1 MSARPIAVK
10 DTTAASML
18 DLPASEFRRL
28 VEAGVLPAPCRIG
41 KYERWRVDM
50 IEAVVNGDASWPED
64 EDIEA

>member
-1 MSARPIAVK
+1 VPARLIAVK

-28 VEAGVLPAPCRIG
+28 VDAGALPQPCRIG
-41 KYERWRVDM
+41 GHERWRVDM
-50 IEAVVNGDASWPED
+50 IEAVVKGDASWPDD